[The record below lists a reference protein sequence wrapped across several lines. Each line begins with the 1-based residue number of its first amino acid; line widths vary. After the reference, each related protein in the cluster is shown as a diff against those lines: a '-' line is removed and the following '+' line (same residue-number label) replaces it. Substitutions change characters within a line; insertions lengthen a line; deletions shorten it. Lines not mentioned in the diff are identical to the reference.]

1 MSYDIRLRNKN
12 YCAYK
17 CLFNQEPVSRT
28 DIPAIEQS
36 TAIQQIKLQKGGKPQ
51 FREFQ
56 IKQFGRVAGTGG
68 QPPNNFR

>member
-56 IKQFGRVAGTGG
+56 INQFGRVAGTGG

>member
-17 CLFNQEPVSRT
+17 CLFVQSLPSQT
-28 DIPAIEQS
+28 DIPAIDQS
-36 TAIQQIKLQKGGKPQ
+36 PALKQIKLQKGGTPQ
-51 FREFQ
+51 FRQFQ
-56 IKQFGRVAGTGG
+56 INQFGRIAGTGG

>member
-17 CLFNQEPVSRT
+17 CLFVQSLPSQT
-28 DIPAIEQS
+28 DVPAIDQN
-36 TAIQQIKLQKGGKPQ
+36 TAIQQIKITKRGKPQ
-51 FREFQ
+51 LRRFD
-56 IKQFGRVAGTGG
+56 INQFGRVAGTGG